1 MRSLQTL
8 SKEKLVSSFDYDSS
22 SEISFC
28 QACVEGKLHKSQ
40 FPTTGGRRAKELLGL
55 VHSDVCGKIQT
66 PSLGGGH
73 YFLTFIDDNT

>member
-8 SKEKLVSSFDYDSS
+8 SKKKLVSGFDYDSS

-55 VHSDVCGKIQT
+55 VHSDVCGKMQT
-66 PSLGGGH
+66 PSLG
-73 YFLTFIDDNT
+73 